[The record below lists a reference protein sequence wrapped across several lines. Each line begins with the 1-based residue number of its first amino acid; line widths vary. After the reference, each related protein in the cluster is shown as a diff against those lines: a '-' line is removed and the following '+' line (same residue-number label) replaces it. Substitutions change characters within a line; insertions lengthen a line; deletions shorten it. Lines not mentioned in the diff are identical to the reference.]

1 MLQIFHQIRS
11 KWVERESRAQVQE
24 KIDPKKMEQ
33 IWMRNTQTTPAD
45 FLGRRFAAQAAQE
58 HHK

>member
-1 MLQIFHQIRS
+1 
-11 KWVERESRAQVQE
+11 VERESRAQVQE